1 MAEETSDRW
10 DAPADAP
17 SEPQITVTFFPRAS
31 HHLIRQRLASIRV
44 LADRRALV
52 ALVLGAA
59 ALAAITE
66 GALPAAR
73 TSAPSGARA
82 RQARDAAP
90 APRPAPD
97 AGPAGIAAAYGPPV
111 RCLSITIAA
120 NNPTYAR
127 AHVDRRSACARYHG
141 YVNASFHWIGG
152 AWRLVL
158 DEGQLFVPNDLL
170 APCGAPRTAPPPR
183 RCAQSAR

>member
-17 SEPQITVTFFPRAS
+17 SEPQITVTFFPRSS

-44 LADRRALV
+44 LAEIRALV
-52 ALVLGAA
+52 ALALVAA

-66 GALPAAR
+66 RARPAAR

-82 RQARDAAP
+82 RHVRDAA
-90 APRPAPD
+90 PAPD

-111 RCLSITIAA
+111 RCLRITIAA
-120 NNPTYAR
+120 SNPTYAR

-170 APCGAPRTAPPPR
+170 APCGAPGTAPPPR